1 MQHES
6 GYSVTK
12 LHDQSAIGFLADKVG
27 SLLRGTGWNTVPG
40 WSTSKTTSQ
49 PLWNSGSF
57 NPESGVF
64 TAPVEGGAHVFYGM
78 DHRLFQVVTFLYQ
91 HDFLS

>member
-1 MQHES
+1 MGVFGDGCWCSRFPAASWRVQHES

-64 TAPVEGGAHVFYGM
+64 TAPVEGGARVFI
-78 DHRLFQVVTFLYQ
+78 
-91 HDFLS
+91 